1 MPHPEWISSAI
12 IYLSAAV
19 ICVPIF
25 RKLGLGAILGYLVAG
40 IVIGPSGLGL
50 ISGTKQLL
58 VLAEFGVIMLLFLIG
73 LELAPRKLWEMR
85 RSIGFTGNGQLFI
98 SSGLLCV
105 AIFFLTKS
113 WDTSWILA
121 LTLGL
126 SSTAFAIQLMA
137 EYEILPTPLGRQGF
151 SILLLQDIAVV
162 PILFLVGS
170 LSSDGNA
177 SAQDIM
183 FSTAVVLAVIVFGKF
198 GLNPLLRII
207 AHYGNREVMTA
218 ASLLIVVGVAELMYR
233 AGLSMGLGAF
243 IAGLLLANSKFRHQ
257 LETDIEPFK
266 GILLGLFF
274 IAVGMQMN
282 LALLL
287 ESPWVILGCALGLM
301 AIKTL
306 VIVSLLRAQ
315 KFSMRESL
323 FLGVMLCQGGEF
335 GFVILSQ
342 ASSQGLLSPELIEQT
357 NLIIALSM
365 LFTVPIA
372 LLVKR
377 FVGKPKKS
385 SDESSGYDSI
395 DHDEP
400 EVIIAGFGRF
410 GQIVGRLLAA
420 SHIPFT
426 ALDKDASHV
435 DFVRRFG
442 NKIFYGDASR
452 MDLLRAAG
460 IEHAKLLVVAID
472 DMDAVTRVVKL
483 VQEYCPDT
491 KIIARARNR
500 AHAYQLHAAGVH
512 NIIRETFESSL
523 QAASLTLQELG
534 YTEGQALEKI
544 DMFRLHDEQLLSEA
558 VEYKDD
564 LEKLI
569 DMASQG
575 RKELQTIFEKD

>member
-19 ICVPIF
+19 LCVPLF

-40 IVIGPSGLGL
+40 IVIGPSGLAL

-58 VLAEFGVIMLLFLIG
+58 ALAEFGVIMLLFLIG
-73 LELAPRKLWEMR
+73 LELAPRKLWDMR
-85 RSIGFTGNGQLFI
+85 RSIGFTGNGQLLV

-170 LSSDGNA
+170 LSSEGNA
-177 SAQDIM
+177 SAQDVM
-183 FSTAVVLAVIVFGKF
+183 FSTAVLLAVIVFGKF

-218 ASLLIVVGVAELMYR
+218 ASLLIVLGVAELMYQ

-282 LALLL
+282 LALFV
-287 ESPWVILGCALGLM
+287 ESPWLILGCALGLM

-342 ASSQGLLSPELIEQT
+342 ASSQGLLNPELIEQT
-357 NLIIALSM
+357 NLVIAFSM
-365 LFTVPIA
+365 LFTVPVA

-377 FVGKPKKS
+377 FVSKPKKASDDS
-385 SDESSGYDSI
+385 SYDSI
-395 DHDEP
+395 EHDEP

-472 DMDAVTRVVKL
+472 DMDSVTRVVKL
-483 VQEYCPDT
+483 VQEYCPET

-500 AHAYQLHAAGVH
+500 GHAYQLHAAGVD

-523 QAASLTLQELG
+523 QAASITLQELG

-564 LEKLI
+564 LDKLI
-569 DMASQG
+569 DVASQG

>member
-1 MPHPEWISSAI
+1 MPHPEWIQSTI
-12 IYLSAAV
+12 VYLSAAV
-19 ICVPIF
+19 ICVPLF

-40 IVIGPSGLGL
+40 IIIGPSGLKI
-50 ISGTKQLL
+50 ISETEQLL
-58 VLAEFGVIMLLFLIG
+58 TLAEFGVIMLLFLIG
-73 LELAPRKLWEMR
+73 LEIAPRKLWEMR
-85 RSIGFTGNGQLFI
+85 RSVGFTGSGQLLI
-98 SSGLLCV
+98 SAGLLCLGL
-105 AIFFLTKS
+105 FFVTDS
-113 WDTSWILA
+113 WNLSLILA

-162 PILFLVGS
+162 PILFFVGS
-170 LSSDGNA
+170 LSSEGTA
-177 SAQDIM
+177 SSGDIL
-183 FSTAVVLAVIVFGKF
+183 FSVAVLMSVILFGKF
-198 GLNPLLRII
+198 ALNPLLRII
-207 AHYGNREVMTA
+207 SHYGNREVMTA
-218 ASLLIVVGVAELMYR
+218 ASLLIVVGVAELMIQ

-282 LALLL
+282 MALFLEKPFLILGGALALM
-287 ESPWVILGCALGLM
+287 G
-301 AIKTL
+301 IKTL
-306 VIVSLLRAQ
+306 VVVCLLRVQ

-342 ASSQGLLSPELIEQT
+342 ATGQGLLSIELSQQV
-357 NLIIALSM
+357 NLIIAFSM

-377 FVGKPKKS
+377 FVAKPKKV
-385 SDESSGYDSI
+385 DESHGYDSI

-410 GQIVGRLLAA
+410 GQIIGRLLSA
-420 SHIPFT
+420 SHVPFT

-435 DFVRRFG
+435 DFIRRFG

-452 MDLLRAAG
+452 IDLLRAAG
-460 IEHAKLLVVAID
+460 IDHAKLIVIAID
-472 DMDAVTRVVKL
+472 NPEMTIHIAKL
-483 VQEYCPDT
+483 IGEYFPNT

-500 AHAYQLHAAGVH
+500 THAYQLYAAGIR
-512 NIIRETFESSL
+512 NIIRETLESSL
-523 QAASLTLQELG
+523 QAAALALQEIG

-544 DMFRLHDEQLLSEA
+544 DMFRIHDEQMLAEA
-558 VEYKDD
+558 VKYKDN

-569 DMASQG
+569 EVSGEG
-575 RKELQTIFEKD
+575 RKELQELFEKD